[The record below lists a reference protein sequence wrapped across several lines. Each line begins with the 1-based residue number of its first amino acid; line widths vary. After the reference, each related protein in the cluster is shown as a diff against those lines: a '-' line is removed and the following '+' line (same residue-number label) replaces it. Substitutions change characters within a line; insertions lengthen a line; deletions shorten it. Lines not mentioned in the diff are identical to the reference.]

1 MAHHPLS
8 TSQINQ
14 INKLA
19 SKEGADNQVLI
30 AKHKGRDVR
39 FEAVTPKVSSKAEQK
54 ELDAGSRLA
63 VETLGLKDRK
73 VSPSMAQT
81 ILKIKEKV
89 NSSTHASFEDLNFLE
104 EHLVSRYTSLNSD
117 LNISSESL
125 DSGIESD
132 FSGSTES
139 LDSIASDMNCNFSGS
154 TESLN
159 SIGSQDS
166 GIDSSFSGSNESLDS
181 LDAEGQPIFGTLP
194 PKRPSEQTG
203 VEQQE
208 SQPRSELK
216 RKNATRR
223 DSIFPPELP
232 PKRQKQTAPP
242 RPDKPDHL
250 SRPELPP
257 KRKDLPGPPV
267 PPRQPLTSKMNAY
280 VPTER
285 PLPDLPSSS
294 TKSPSTKVEPA
305 PRKESLLE
313 VFSKAPE
320 LNKTG
325 FASLDSKAQIAEL
338 KKTKNAEQTGKLLDQ
353 CTAKQRM
360 ALSKSKNF
368 PKHCWPAMNQRLLA
382 DALEAHSSQNTGGMY
397 RVGGSQTALT
407 KAVENFNKK
416 RVPDS
421 VLNDRIDAA
430 QLFKR
435 THDSQKLFSA
445 DTFRKFSEVAQAD
458 PVDYQR
464 FNQELDN
471 ALADMPPDSRDQA
484 MISLKVMR
492 NAYLAAPQ
500 ERASNNAPDAPV
512 AKSDLA
518 SLFAESALTFQKT
531 PAAATQE
538 EALQAMAI
546 AAKEQAAGLKVMT
559 ALLSQ
564 R

>member
-1 MAHHPLS
+1 MDSSGIGSLS

-19 SKEGADNQVLI
+19 SKKGADNQVLI
-30 AKHKGRDVR
+30 AKHKGREVR
-39 FEAVTPKVSSKAEQK
+39 FEAVTPKVSSKAKQK
-54 ELDAGSRLA
+54 ELDSGSRLA

-81 ILKIKEKV
+81 ILNIREKV
-89 NSSTHASFEDLNFLE
+89 NSSTHASFKDLDFLN
-104 EHLVSRYTSLNSD
+104 EHLVSSYNSLESD
-117 LNISSESL
+117 LNISLESL

-139 LDSIASDMNCNFSGS
+139 LDSIVSDIDSNFSGS
-154 TESLN
+154 
-159 SIGSQDS
+159 I
-166 GIDSSFSGSNESLDS
+166 ESLDS
-181 LDAEGQPIFGTLP
+181 LDAEGQPIFRTFP
-194 PKRPSEQTG
+194 FKRPSEQTDI
-203 VEQQE
+203 EQKE

-216 RKNATRR
+216 RRGAIRR
-223 DSIFPPELP
+223 ESIVPPDLP

-242 RPDKPDHL
+242 RPDKPEHL

-257 KRKDLPGPPV
+257 KRKNLPGPPV
-267 PPRQPLTSKMNAY
+267 PPRQPLTSKMKAY

-338 KKTKNAEQTGKLLDQ
+338 KTAKNAEQTGKFLDQ

-360 ALSKSKNF
+360 ALSKNKNF

-382 DALEAHSSQNTGGMY
+382 DALEAHSSKNTGGMY

-445 DTFRKFSEVAQAD
+445 DTFRKFSAVVQTD
-458 PVDYQR
+458 PIDYQR
-464 FNQELDN
+464 FNQELDD
-471 ALADMPPDSRDQA
+471 ALAGMPPDSRDQA

-500 ERASNNAPDAPV
+500 ERASNTAPDAPV
-512 AKSDLA
+512 AKNDLA
-518 SLFAESALTFQKT
+518 SLFAESTLTFQKT

-559 ALLSQ
+559 TLLSQ